1 MSAKALNNGLYF
13 RRSELFSWVC
23 CIFIGGKLFQQQ
35 GEQLFLIV
43 AAAWVFVDGEGDV
56 LQFALHFVQEAAVDG
71 ETALL
76 EDALYDGGGVRAAV
90 FQEVDL
96 ARLGQG
102 DLYFVGDGF

>member
-1 MSAKALNNGLYF
+1 MTICIFVVQSF
-13 RRSELFSWVC
+13 FSWVC
-23 CIFIGGKLFQQQ
+23 CISISIGGKLFLQQ
-35 GEQLFLIV
+35 GEQFFLIS
-43 AAAWVFVDGEGDV
+43 AAAGVFVDGEGDV

-76 EDALYDGGGVRAAV
+76 EDVLYDGGGVCAAV

-102 DLYFVGDGF
+102 DLYFVGDRF